1 MSKKFFFHITIL
13 YIIIAIL
20 IVAVIWLFSLYSMQ
34 KDVLNTYKKKF
45 IEEHSNELIN
55 NTTNIINY

>member
-1 MSKKFFFHITIL
+1 MSKKIHITIL

-20 IVAVIWLFSLYSMQ
+20 FVTVIWLSSLYSMQ
-34 KDVLNTYKKKF
+34 KDVLNTYKEKF